1 MEIEKNKSSLC
12 VTLNF
17 RCVYKKQENKI
28 SRRKN
33 RRDLREISLYLVL
46 SLDEDIVIE
55 KLS

>member
-1 MEIEKNKSSLC
+1 VEIEKNKSSLC